1 MQNAVFTHIFVYLL
15 YSLEMSI
22 ILIPSAYIYNLLTCG
37 ANIFSTTLFTFN
49 CLWIFLIES
58 HVKVQKNLY
67 FSD

>member
-15 YSLEMSI
+15 YSLEMNLI
-22 ILIPSAYIYNLLTCG
+22 VIPSAYIYNLLTCV
-37 ANIFSTTLFTFN
+37 ANIFSAILFIFN

-58 HVKVQKNLY
+58 HVKLQKNLH